1 MSKAQSG
8 VPGPGEMTTLSYVPE
23 DRSSNNAVQ
32 VSLSLVITSGSA
44 VTCKHIGQ
52 PAVGQLVVAAAKV
65 CASLDNARQQLPPFT
80 SDIS

>member
-8 VPGPGEMTTLSYVPE
+8 VPGPGEMTTLSYVPD
-23 DRSSNNAVQ
+23 DRRSNNAGQ
-32 VSLSLVITSGSA
+32 VSLSLVITFGSA

-52 PAVGQLVVAAAKV
+52 PAAQSVVAAAKGR
-65 CASLDNARQQLPPFT
+65 ASFKNARQQLPPFT